1 MLPVQYVHMLLLLL
15 LPWNE
20 VDYKLC
26 NATTQAKVVT
36 FARTNIHKDLQCS
49 VESLSVSLSLLCI
62 FLENLHF
69 LPLCSREGIWIRI
82 FYLLEMTQERRRT
95 EKGLR
100 KQYPH
105 ISGLD
110 IIQEVLLPLQRKNL
124 GLIYWGNSRRMQFLL
139 RCYFYLALAASR
151 GSAFYLPGRMTTSP
165 DDNQGASPRGFSP
178 FKAREKRIVAENAAF
193 RSRDTASSCFL
204 ASSEVKEKK
213 RETNYGRLL
222 LSFLLLAQPKS
233 QQQFCCM

>member
-1 MLPVQYVHMLLLLL
+1 MLSRGNLNKNFLFT
-15 LPWNE
+15 WN
-20 VDYKLC
+20 D
-26 NATTQAKVVT
+26 
-36 FARTNIHKDLQCS
+36 
-49 VESLSVSLSLLCI
+49 
-62 FLENLHF
+62 
-69 LPLCSREGIWIRI
+69 PREIEGE
-82 FYLLEMTQERRRT
+82 LK
-95 EKGLR
+95 KGLESSI
-100 KQYPH
+100 PH

-178 FKAREKRIVAENAAF
+178 FKAREKRIVAAENAAF
-193 RSRDTASSCFL
+193 RSRDPASSCFL